1 MNRLHAYVSTYPIPT
16 QLPGVNNFVCENL
29 SSIIFQFNKN
39 QKLYT
44 MYAIFRD
51 KTNQQTSKMKINKTT
66 PSVDKSYKLNCLE
79 TIILEL
85 NN

>member
-1 MNRLHAYVSTYPIPT
+1 MLYA
-16 QLPGVNNFVCENL
+16 QPGIL
-29 SSIIFQFNKN
+29 
-39 QKLYT
+39 
-44 MYAIFRD
+44 RH